1 MDRKQDLHRIASA
14 LLGLGEVFDKQLSET
29 LVDLYVKA
37 LDGLTAEQIEQ
48 AAGKAI
54 TSCKW
59 FPKPVELRE
68 LAGGTE
74 QASLEDLAEVQADIA
89 VEAIDRVGPYRSITF
104 EDPVTTAVIRQRFGG
119 WENWC
124 CQPPGEIK
132 WSRKDFVKAYLAY
145 SRSGIQE
152 HGSLVGIA
160 EAKNV
165 FHGIA
170 HKEQPALIA
179 KDGRIAIEA
188 QTKQLQ

>member
-1 MDRKQDLHRIASA
+1 MDRQQNLQRIASA
-14 LLGLGEVFDKQLSET
+14 LLGLGEIYDKQLSET
-29 LVDLYVKA
+29 MIELYVKA
-37 LDGLTAEQIEQ
+37 LDGLTASQIEQ
-48 AAGKAI
+48 AATKAI
-54 TSCKW
+54 ATCKW

-74 QASLEDLAEVQADIA
+74 QASLDDLAEVQADIA
-89 VEAIDRVGPYRSITF
+89 IDAIDRVGPYRSITF
-104 EDPVTTAVIRQRFGG
+104 EDPITTAVIRQRFGG

-124 CQPPGEIK
+124 CQPPGELK

-145 SRSGIQE
+145 ARSGIQS
-152 HGSLVGIA
+152 HGALAGIA

-165 FHGIA
+165 FHGIE